1 MWVYFEFNRVWFVDS
16 LDKPDWKYD
25 LQVVSLAEADM
36 DKDIREELHL
46 IVNACYKL
54 WIKKSKKLQEES
66 GRKYG
71 EMLYRRFSER
81 WDGPF
86 F

>member
-1 MWVYFEFNRVWFVDS
+1 M
-16 LDKPDWKYD
+16 
-25 LQVVSLAEADM
+25 SLAEADM

-81 WDGPF
+81 
-86 F
+86 